1 MYIVHVDSCMFTHGH
16 SCTIFIHTRSLPDT
30 DEGSTDTLSPPHP
43 SLSSTSHTHCTQSY
57 VLNNR
62 LFPIPH
68 SSCSSAGGVGGKKC
82 PVCEG
87 RREREG
93 KQPVRY
99 IRSEPLC
106 LIHVYRAVPIM
117 ITLCYAALLNNYAE
131 EYAQQFFGLC
141 SC

>member
-1 MYIVHVDSCMFTHGH
+1 MYVHVCISAIMYVCMYVHCILIPACLH
-16 SCTIFIHTRSLPDT
+16 MHRCTCTCVLYSFIHSLPDT

-68 SSCSSAGGVGGKKC
+68 SSCSSADSVGGKKC

-87 RREREG
+87 RRERGEG

-106 LIHVYRAVPIM
+106 LSTQCIVYS
-117 ITLCYAALLNNYAE
+117 LGH
-131 EYAQQFFGLC
+131 F
-141 SC
+141 